1 MNEVSK
7 DVEKFEDRGDIPS
20 AVVISDPNSPAA
32 LTRLALSCG
41 QSLADIE
48 KMLELQ
54 IKYEENEA
62 RKAYF
67 DAVANFKAEAPRV
80 TKDKYNKWFE
90 SWYTSLGNLLDTY
103 NPILG
108 KHGLS
113 ISFPILSVPEQAKG
127 SMTVECKLS
136 HAMGHSES
144 ISMTS
149 PIDQAAIGKS
159 SGQRSRTP
167 IQDIKTTFTY
177 LRSATCEAILGVAG
191 SEAGSAD
198 NDGNT
203 TRKQPEVKCINEAQV
218 KTIESLMIRTDINT
232 KVFFKSLKVIEI
244 KELPAKGFSGAM
256 NILNARLKNMRQ
268 PGEEG

>member
-1 MNEVSK
+1 MEEQAK
-7 DVEKFEDRGDIPS
+7 QEDIEKFEERNDIPN
-20 AVVISDPNSPAA
+20 AVVISDSNSPAA
-32 LTRLALSCG
+32 LTRLALTHG

-54 IKYEENEA
+54 IKYEKNEA

-67 DAVANFKAEAPRV
+67 DAVAKFKAVAPPV
-80 TKDKYNKWFE
+80 KKDKWNDWFK
-90 SWYTSLGNLLDTY
+90 SWYTTLGNLLDTY

-108 KHGLS
+108 EHGLS
-113 ISFPILSVPEQAKG
+113 LSFPINSVPPHTDK

-136 HAMGHSES
+136 HAMGHSEA

-149 PIDQAAIGKS
+149 PIDQAAVGKT
-159 SGQRSRTP
+159 SGQKSRTP

-198 NDGNT
+198 NDGNKT
-203 TRKQPEVKCINEAQV
+203 GGQSEGNFISSAQEKKLTDAFK
-218 KTIESLMIRTDINT
+218 KTDMLEGAFL
-232 KVFFKSLKVIEI
+232 KALKVETLS
-244 KELPAKGFSGAM
+244 ELPASKFAYAM
-256 NILNARLKNMRQ
+256 GIINSRKAK
-268 PGEEG
+268 